1 MLLDW
6 DLGAELIIS
15 NPQVPS
21 DFGSTHDRKIDFNRT
36 PLWIAPIIPYLASI
50 YRLSTKWQNDCKF
63 IVELVLALWI
73 SRAESAEN
81 DRNVS
86 TGLFYSFISD
96 ASGHMACLKMVSW
109 GWPGRSAEC
118 SGWAYPTQLY
128 WPCIA
133 FSNDRLPWTFGKCQL
148 VQKSLSVESPEE
160 QDKFITLWGGGAKCV
175 SIIFGESLGALRSRG
190 RCWGRDPGA
199 SGTWAEAGV
208 IQFLSD
214 PPKKSKCLFFSSHWL
229 YPMLAVL
236 MRM

>member
-1 MLLDW
+1 MIVNSLSSW
-6 DLGAELIIS
+6 S
-15 NPQVPS
+15 WH
-21 DFGSTHDRKIDFNRT
+21 FGFHGQK
-36 PLWIAPIIPYLASI
+36 
-50 YRLSTKWQNDCKF
+50 
-63 IVELVLALWI
+63 V
-73 SRAESAEN
+73 AEN

-160 QDKFITLWGGGAKCV
+160 QDKFITLWGGGAKMCFNYFWGV
-175 SIIFGESLGALRSRG
+175 AWRSKVPWTVLRQRPRRQRNVGLKLGS
-190 RCWGRDPGA
+190 
-199 SGTWAEAGV
+199 SGSFPILPRKV
-208 IQFLSD
+208 NV
-214 PPKKSKCLFFSSHWL
+214 LFFSSHWL